1 MTKTIAQETEHSAE
15 SFLEQCAARVIREI
29 QATTAAYK
37 DRPLV
42 DVIHYA
48 SLADGK
54 RVRPGLVYATALALD
69 LEFELVDPIACA
81 IELIHCYSLTHDDLP
96 AMDDDDIRR
105 GKPACHKA
113 FGEAEAILAGNAM
126 QALAF
131 ECLTNA
137 KQLSDADKLK
147 AIRMLASAA
156 GLAGMASG
164 QAMDI
169 KGMDIKVDSVYLEKT
184 HRLKTGS
191 LMGTCITIPLTCK
204 DNYPESVYRSLT
216 AFSFDIGLCF
226 QIRDDILDAHEQ
238 IQRTNRSNDE
248 IDYPSII
255 GMTETQKLLAKL
267 SDRCLHYLDCI
278 DEKANTLRSLT
289 HYITTRAI

>member
-15 SFLEQCAARVIREI
+15 TFLEQCASRVIREI
-29 QATTAAYK
+29 QNTTAVYQ
-37 DRPLV
+37 DQPLV

-48 SLADGK
+48 GLTNGK
-54 RVRPGLVYATALALD
+54 RIRPGLVYATALALN
-69 LEFELVDPIACA
+69 LELDLVDPIACA
-81 IELIHCYSLTHDDLP
+81 IELIHCYSLVHDDLP
-96 AMDDDDIRR
+96 AMDDDDMRR

-137 KQLSDADKLK
+137 KQLSDANKLE

-169 KGMDIKVDSVYLEKT
+169 KGMDAKVDSIYLEKT

-191 LMGTCITIPLTCK
+191 LMSTCITIPLACK
-204 DNYPESVYRSLT
+204 DNYPEPVYRSLV
-216 AFSFDIGLCF
+216 AFASDIGLCF
-226 QIRDDILDAHEQ
+226 QIQDDILDVCEQ
-238 IQRTNRSNDE
+238 AQQTNRTNGE
-248 IDYPSII
+248 VDYPSII
-255 GMTETQKLLAKL
+255 GMEETQKLLTKL
-267 SDRCLHYLDCI
+267 SDRCLNYLDCI
-278 DEKANTLRSLT
+278 DEKADMLRLLAR
-289 HYITTRAI
+289 YIMTRTV

>member
-1 MTKTIAQETEHSAE
+1 MTKTIVQEIEHSAE
-15 SFLEQCAARVIREI
+15 TFLEQCAARVTREI
-29 QATTAAYK
+29 QNTTAAYQDK
-37 DRPLV
+37 LLV

-48 SLADGK
+48 SLANGK
-54 RVRPGLVYATALALD
+54 RIRPGLVYATALALD
-69 LEFELVDPIACA
+69 LEFDLVDPIACA
-81 IELIHCYSLTHDDLP
+81 IELIHCYSLAHDDLP

-131 ECLTNA
+131 ECLANA
-137 KQLSDADKLK
+137 KQLSDSDKLE

-169 KGMDIKVDSVYLEKT
+169 KGMDTKVDLVYLEKT

-191 LMGTCITIPLTCK
+191 LMSTCITIPLACK
-204 DNYPESVYRSLT
+204 DNYPEPMYRSLI
-216 AFSFDIGLCF
+216 AFASDIGLCF
-226 QIRDDILDAHEQ
+226 QIQDDILDACEQ
-238 IQRTNRSNDE
+238 IQQTNHANNE

-255 GMTETQKLLAKL
+255 GMTETQKLLTKL
-267 SDRCLHYLDCI
+267 SNRCLHYLDCI
-278 DEKANTLRSLT
+278 DEKADTLRLLAR
-289 HYITTRAI
+289 YITTRTI

>member
-1 MTKTIAQETEHSAE
+1 MTKTTAQETKHSAE
-15 SFLEQCAARVIREI
+15 AFLEQCTPRVIREI
-29 QATTAAYK
+29 QDTTAAYK
-37 DRPLV
+37 DKPLV

-48 SLADGK
+48 SLTDGK

-69 LEFELVDPIACA
+69 LEFDLVDPIACA

-96 AMDDDDIRR
+96 AMDDDDMRR

-131 ECLTNA
+131 ERLTNA
-137 KQLSDADKLK
+137 KQLSDVNKLK
-147 AIRMLASAA
+147 TIRILASAA

-169 KGMDIKVDSVYLEKT
+169 TGINGKVDPIYLEKT

-191 LMGTCITIPLTCK
+191 LMSACITIPLAYK
-204 DNYPESVYRSLT
+204 NNHPDSISLSLT
-216 AFSFDIGLCF
+216 AFALDIGLCF
-226 QIRDDILDAHEQ
+226 QIQDDILDAQEQ
-238 IQRTNRSNDE
+238 IQHTNHSNSE
-248 IDYPSII
+248 INYPSII
-255 GMTETQKLLAKL
+255 GMTETQQLLTKL

-278 DEKANTLRSLT
+278 GEKADTLRLLT
-289 HYITTRAI
+289 HYITTRTI

>member
-1 MTKTIAQETEHSAE
+1 MTKTITRETERSAE
-15 SFLEQCAARVIREI
+15 TFLEQCAARVIREI
-29 QATTAAYK
+29 QNTTAVYRDK
-37 DRPLV
+37 PLV

-69 LEFELVDPIACA
+69 LEFDLVDPIACA

-96 AMDDDDIRR
+96 AMDDDDMRR

-131 ECLTNA
+131 ECLTDA
-137 KQLSDADKLK
+137 ERLSDADKLK

-169 KGMDIKVDSVYLEKT
+169 KGMDNAVDVVYLEKT

-191 LMGTCITIPLTCK
+191 LMSACITIPLACK
-204 DNYPESVYRSLT
+204 DNYPDSMCRSLA
-216 AFSFDIGLCF
+216 AFASDIGLCF
-226 QIRDDILDAHEQ
+226 QIRDDILDAQEQ
-238 IQRTNRSNDE
+238 TQHKDYSNGE

-255 GMTETQKLLAKL
+255 GMTETQKLLTEL
-267 SDRCLHYLDCI
+267 SARCLCYLDCI
-278 DEKANTLRSLT
+278 DEKADALRSLA
-289 HYITTRAI
+289 HYITARNI

>member
-15 SFLEQCAARVIREI
+15 TFLEQCALRVIREI
-29 QATTAAYK
+29 QNTTAVYQNQ
-37 DRPLV
+37 PLV

-48 SLADGK
+48 SLTKGK
-54 RVRPGLVYATALALD
+54 RIRPGLVYATALALN
-69 LEFELVDPIACA
+69 LELDIVDPIACA
-81 IELIHCYSLTHDDLP
+81 IELIHCYSLVHDDLP

-137 KQLSDADKLK
+137 KQLSDANKLE

-169 KGMDIKVDSVYLEKT
+169 KVMDAKVDSIYLEKT

-191 LMGTCITIPLTCK
+191 LMSTCITIPLACK
-204 DNYPESVYRSLT
+204 DSCPEPMHRSLV
-216 AFSFDIGLCF
+216 AFASDIGLCF
-226 QIRDDILDAHEQ
+226 QIRDDILDTCEQ
-238 IQRTNRSNDE
+238 TQQTNRSDNE
-248 IDYPSII
+248 VDYPSII
-255 GMTETQKLLAKL
+255 GMAETQKLLTKL
-267 SDRCLHYLDCI
+267 SNRCLNYLDCI
-278 DEKANTLRSLT
+278 DKKADTLRLLAR
-289 HYITTRAI
+289 YIMTRTI

>member
-1 MTKTIAQETEHSAE
+1 MTKTTAPGTEHSAE
-15 SFLEQCAARVIREI
+15 AFLEQCASRVIREI
-29 QATTAAYK
+29 QDTTAVYQDK
-37 DRPLV
+37 PLV

-48 SLADGK
+48 SLANGK

-69 LEFELVDPIACA
+69 LEFGLVDPIACA

-105 GKPACHKA
+105 GKLACHKA

-131 ECLTNA
+131 ECLTDA

-147 AIRMLASAA
+147 AIRILASAA

-169 KGMDIKVDSVYLEKT
+169 KGMGSKVDAIYLEKT

-191 LMGTCITIPLTCK
+191 LMSTCITIPLACK
-204 DNYPESVYRSLT
+204 DNYPDSVYRSLT
-216 AFSFDIGLCF
+216 AFAFDIGLCF
-226 QIRDDILDAHEQ
+226 QIRDDILDASEQ
-238 IQRTNRSNDE
+238 TQQTERSNGE

-255 GMTETQKLLAKL
+255 GMTETQELLIKL

-278 DEKANTLRSLT
+278 DEKADTLRSLT
-289 HYITTRAI
+289 RYITTRAI

>member
-1 MTKTIAQETEHSAE
+1 MTKTTAQETEHSAE
-15 SFLEQCAARVIREI
+15 KFLEQCALRVIREV
-29 QATTAAYK
+29 QNTTAVYQDK
-37 DRPLV
+37 PLV

-48 SLADGK
+48 SLANAK
-54 RVRPGLVYATALALD
+54 RIRPGLVYATALALD
-69 LEFELVDPIACA
+69 LEFDLVDPIACA
-81 IELIHCYSLTHDDLP
+81 IELIHCYSLVHDDLP

-137 KQLSDADKLK
+137 KRLSDADKLE

-169 KGMDIKVDSVYLEKT
+169 KGMDAKVELTYLEKT

-191 LMGTCITIPLTCK
+191 LMSTCITIPLACK
-204 DNYPESVYRSLT
+204 DNCLDQVHHSLI
-216 AFSFDIGLCF
+216 AFASDIGLCF
-226 QIRDDILDAHEQ
+226 QIRDDILDVCEQ
-238 IQRTNRSNDE
+238 TQQTNHTSNE

-255 GMTETQKLLAKL
+255 GMVETQKLLTKL
-267 SDRCLHYLDCI
+267 SNRCLDYLDCI
-278 DEKANTLRSLT
+278 GEKANTLRSLAR
-289 HYITTRAI
+289 YIMTRTI

>member
-1 MTKTIAQETEHSAE
+1 MTKTIAPETEYSAE
-15 SFLEQCAARVIREI
+15 AFLEQCAARVIREI
-29 QATTAAYK
+29 QTNTAAYQNK
-37 DRPLV
+37 PLV

-48 SLADGK
+48 SLSNGK

-69 LEFELVDPIACA
+69 FEFDLVDPIACA

-131 ECLTNA
+131 ECLADA
-137 KQLSDADKLK
+137 KQLSDANKLR

-169 KGMDIKVDSVYLEKT
+169 KGMDSKVDAIYLEKT

-191 LMGTCITIPLTCK
+191 LMNTCITIPLACK
-204 DNYPESVYRSLT
+204 DNYPDPMYRSLA
-216 AFSFDIGLCF
+216 AFASDIGLCF
-226 QIRDDILDAHEQ
+226 QIRDDILDACEQ
-238 IQRTNRSNDE
+238 TQQTNPSNGE

-255 GMTETQKLLAKL
+255 GMEETQKLLTKL

-278 DEKANTLRSLT
+278 DEKADTLRSLAR
-289 HYITTRAI
+289 YITTRTI